1 MKAGTPHGITPY
13 GTEAM
18 HVLRAEK
25 GFIIVG
31 QETDGSVNPYDLG
44 MNWIVSKTKPDFIGK
59 RALSRESMGYDNRKQ
74 LIGLLCSDPK
84 TIIPEGAHAVIDPNQ
99 PLPMD
104 MLGQVTS
111 SYFSPNCGRSIAMAM
126 LKGGHGL
133 LGQTVYFPMLDGT
146 VLDATVVNPIFY
158 DPKGAR
164 VDG

>member
-1 MKAGTPHGITPY
+1 MAAGKAHGITPY

-31 QETDGSVNPYDLG
+31 QETDGSVTPYDLG
-44 MNWIVSKTKPDFIGK
+44 MDWIVSKTKPDFIGK
-59 RALSRESMGYDNRKQ
+59 RALARHTMEYDDRKQ
-74 LIGLLCSDPK
+74 LVGLLCSDPS
-84 TIIPEGAHAVIDPNQ
+84 TVIPEGAHAVLDPNQ
-99 PLPMD
+99 PLPMK

-126 LKGGHGL
+126 LKGGHAL
-133 LGQTVYFPMLDGT
+133 KGQTVFLPMLDGS
-146 VLDATVVNPIFY
+146 VLKAEIVNPAFF

-164 VDG
+164 ING